1 MEAALTTAVPAGGLG
16 AVLVVLL
23 GYLIKLI
30 ADNHTRAADADKR
43 AADAHERAELAQL
56 QVDEE
61 RKQRRDAET
70 RAAVAE
76 ARAATQQIMLDWHI
90 KEREHL
96 RRYLPQQS
104 TPGILPDPPRQEGP
118 PS

>member
-1 MEAALTTAVPAGGLG
+1 METATLTTAVPATGLG

-30 ADNHTRAADADKR
+30 ADNYARAADADKR
-43 AADAHERAELAQL
+43 AVEAHERAELAQL

-61 RKQRRDAET
+61 RKLRREAEA

-76 ARAATQQIMLDWHI
+76 AKADAQQFMLDWHA

-96 RRYLPQQS
+96 RGYLPPQVA
-104 TPGILPDPPRQEGP
+104 PGVLPDPPGQEG
-118 PS
+118 S